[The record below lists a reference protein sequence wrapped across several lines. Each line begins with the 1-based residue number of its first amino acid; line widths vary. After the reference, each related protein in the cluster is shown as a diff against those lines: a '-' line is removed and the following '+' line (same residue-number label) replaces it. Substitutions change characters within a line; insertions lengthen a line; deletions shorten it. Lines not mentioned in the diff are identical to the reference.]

1 MAAYRTWVPARGPG
15 APRLVVA
22 DTTAQ
27 PVVVSALTG
36 RPLHGMA
43 LAPATEARVRH
54 ALGRL
59 ARTLHT
65 SAPEQ
70 PAGTGSPAGKLQRH
84 LKAARPHLAAY
95 EEELIPALARTYAD
109 LPQPALVPTHGDL
122 QDRNVSLTDAGE
134 PRLFDFER
142 AGFAPATRDMVQL
155 SDTWTGRPDLRAAFL
170 GGYGRPLSPAEE
182 LRLACASTF
191 DAVSGIAYGSSHTDP
206 EVTER
211 ALRTLHHLRTNRPP

>member
-1 MAAYRTWVPARGPG
+1 MAAYRTWVPARGPS

-43 LAPATEARVRH
+43 LAPAAEALVRH

-84 LKAARPHLAAY
+84 LKAARPHLAAA

-142 AGFAPATRDMVQL
+142 SG
-155 SDTWTGRPDLRAAFL
+155 
-170 GGYGRPLSPAEE
+170 SP
-182 LRLACASTF
+182 
-191 DAVSGIAYGSSHTDP
+191 
-206 EVTER
+206 
-211 ALRTLHHLRTNRPP
+211 RPPGTWCT